1 MNNLKRR
8 HSAKKWLVVLV
19 ALGMGGLVLSGC
31 KSLGP
36 SSDEGTGQNA
46 QADGRPWRTEKVFI
60 FLYED
65 EKAKMKQWRV
75 DPGHKVVS
83 PGQTVT
89 WRFFDCDEPAIDLS
103 SAPLS
108 PQNVPITGGVGHAT
122 VNGDADPGFYTY
134 TVKCGTEEA
143 VGGTRP
149 GVIVDR

>member
-31 KSLGP
+31 ETLGP
-36 SSDEGTGQNA
+36 SSDERAGQDA
-46 QADGRPWRTEKVFI
+46 QADGRPWRAEKVFI
-60 FLYED
+60 FEYKD
-65 EKAKMKQWRV
+65 EETPAEWRV

-89 WRFFDCDEPAIDLS
+89 WRFFDCDDPAIDLS
-103 SAPLS
+103 GAPLK
-108 PQNVPITGGVGHAT
+108 PQDVPITGGVGHAT

-134 TVKCGTEEA
+134 RVTCGEEDA
-143 VGGTRP
+143 EGGTRP